1 MTWTLAIALVLLILL
16 VFEWWSRS
24 RPLRFLTIVVALV
37 VFWDSTP
44 VPYRALRGAMDRKPV
59 TQNLWNPERKATEFE
74 SGVFTMYQS
83 ILDDFEFGAWRRA
96 ISFATLTL
104 LALTPVLWRR
114 RDLQSTARPSSQ
126 PGAEPSGL
134 TSA

>member
-1 MTWTLAIALVLLILL
+1 MTWTLAIALTFIILL
-16 VFEWWSRS
+16 AFEWWSRS
-24 RPLRFLTIVVALV
+24 RPLRFITIAMALL

-44 VPYRALRGAMDRKPV
+44 SPYRALRATMDRPPV

-83 ILDDFEFGAWRRA
+83 VQEDFNFGAWRRA
-96 ISFATLTL
+96 VSFATLTW
-104 LALTPVLWRR
+104 LAFSPVLWRR
-114 RDLQSTARPSSQ
+114 RDLRSTAGSPSQ
-126 PGAEPSGL
+126 LGAQPSGL